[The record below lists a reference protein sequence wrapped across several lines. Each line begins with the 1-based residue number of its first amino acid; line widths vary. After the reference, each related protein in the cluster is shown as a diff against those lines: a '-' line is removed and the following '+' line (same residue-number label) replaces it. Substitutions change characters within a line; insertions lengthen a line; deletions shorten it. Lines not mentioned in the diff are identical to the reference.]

1 MTAQVILAP
10 GTSKIDVEAAIR
22 TIMHADLATLPSF
35 ITQLTQGAFSVSCAH
50 EAVRTTV

>member
-1 MTAQVILAP
+1 LAP

-35 ITQLTQGAFSVSCAH
+35 IKQLTQG
-50 EAVRTTV
+50 TVPRDCVGGGAPA